1 MNPRSLALVAVVVA
15 GLAAVAGFALGYLI
29 HPASSSNSGSSTNPT
44 GTISITAAGTLGT
57 LFPLVA
63 NQLANESP
71 GITVTLA
78 AQQYQGS
85 LAALA
90 AIGQLHDTF
99 DVAAAADYRLIPGEL
114 EPTYAAREYV
124 FATTPEV
131 LAYDPTNSALAGVSA
146 MNWPAKISSSGFRLA
161 IANASTDPNGYNEI
175 FVLELQGALTM
186 GSLGALYGHF
196 FTTPVGALA
205 VPNPS
210 TTVVEPETQA
220 ATLLTTHAV
229 GAFIIYRSYALA
241 HHLSFIDFDPR
252 VGLGN
257 LTLGTSG
264 TYAAAS
270 TTILTANG
278 TEVVHGAPVAFA
290 VTVPTN
296 APSSA
301 IGTLFVHL
309 LLSAEGGR
317 FIAQTGFQPV
327 SPAWV
332 DHPDGQ
338 SAWLAPE
345 AIALP
350 SSLASTLPA

>member
-1 MNPRSLALVAVVVA
+1 MRSRALALVAI
-15 GLAAVAGFALGYLI
+15 AVALLTAGAGFTAGYLLRPS
-29 HPASSSNSGSSTNPT
+29 PAPSSSSSPNPT

-90 AIGQLHDTF
+90 AITQLHGAF
-99 DVAAAADYRLIPGEL
+99 DVAAAADYRLIPADL
-114 EPTYAAREYV
+114 EPTFAAREYV

-131 LAYDPTNSALAGVSA
+131 LAYDPTNTALSGLNST
-146 MNWPAKISSSGFRLA
+146 NWPAKITSTGFRLA

-175 FVLELQGALTM
+175 FVLELQGALSM

-205 VPNPS
+205 EPNPS

-220 ATLLTTHAV
+220 ATLLSTHQVA
-229 GAFIIYRSYALA
+229 AFIIYRSYALA
-241 HHLSFIDFDPR
+241 HHLSYVEFDPR

-257 LTLGTSG
+257 LTLGAAG
-264 TYAAAS
+264 DYGAAS
-270 TTILTANG
+270 TAILTASG
-278 TEVVHGAPVAFA
+278 SAVVHGAPVAFA

-296 APSSA
+296 APSAS

-309 LLSAEGGR
+309 LLSAEGTR
-317 FIAQTGFQPV
+317 YIAQSGFTAV

-332 DHPDGQ
+332 DHPVGQ
-338 SAWLAPE
+338 SAWLAAE
-345 AIALP
+345 AVPLP
-350 SSLASTLPA
+350 ATLPA

>member
-1 MNPRSLALVAVVVA
+1 MQSRTMGAVAVILAV
-15 GLAAVAGFALGYLI
+15 LAAGGGFAAGYWLK
-29 HPASSSNSGSSTNPT
+29 PTTSAGT
-44 GTISITAAGTLGT
+44 GTSANPAGTLSITAAGTLGT
-57 LFPLVA
+57 LFPAVA

-90 AIGQLHDTF
+90 AITQLHGTF
-99 DVAAAADYRLIPGEL
+99 DVAAAADFRLIPSQL
-114 EPTYAAREYV
+114 EPDYAAREYV

-131 LAYDPTNSALAGVSA
+131 LAYDPTNAALSGVNTT
-146 MNWPAKISSSGFRLA
+146 NWPDRITAGGFRLA

-175 FVLELQGALTM
+175 FALQLQGALTQ

-205 VPNPS
+205 EPNPT

-220 ATLLTTHAV
+220 ATLLSTHQVA
-229 GAFIIYRSYALA
+229 AFIIYRSYAVS
-241 HHLSFIDFDPR
+241 HHLAFVEFDPR

-257 LTLGTSG
+257 LTLGASG
-264 TYAAAS
+264 AYGAAS
-270 TTILTANG
+270 TAILTASG
-278 TEVVHGAPVAFA
+278 SRVIHGAPVAFA
-290 VTVPTN
+290 VAVPSN

-309 LLSAEGGR
+309 LLSAEGTR
-317 FIAQTGFQPV
+317 FIVASGFVAV

-332 DHPDGQ
+332 DRPVGQ
-338 SAWLAPE
+338 SAWIAPE
-345 AIALP
+345 VAPLP
-350 SSLASTLPA
+350 ASLASDLAG